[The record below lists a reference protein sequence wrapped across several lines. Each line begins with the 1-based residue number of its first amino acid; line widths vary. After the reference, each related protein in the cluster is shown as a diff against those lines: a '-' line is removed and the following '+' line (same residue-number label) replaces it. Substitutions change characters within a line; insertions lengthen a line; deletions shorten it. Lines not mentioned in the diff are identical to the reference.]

1 MNDFDKLSK
10 EILKNRSGELK
21 NVVNSD
27 EGKNIRKAVDGEALK
42 KAVESG
48 DSATVN
54 QIMTQFMQTGEGK
67 ALVERINKSFGKK

>member
-1 MNDFDKLSK
+1 MNDFDRLSK
-10 EILKNRSGELK
+10 DILKNRTGELQ

-27 EGKNIRKAVDGEALK
+27 EGRNIGRAVDGAALK
-42 KAVESG
+42 KAVASG
-48 DSATVN
+48 DSAAVN

>member
-10 EILKNRSGELK
+10 DILKSRKNELQ
-21 NVVNSD
+21 NVVNSE
-27 EGKNIRKAVDGEALK
+27 EGKNIGKAVDGAALK
-42 KAVESG
+42 KAVASG

-54 QIMTQFMQTGEGK
+54 KIMTQFMQTGEGK